1 MKKAFITGITG
12 QDGSYLAEL
21 LLEKGYIVHGMIRRS
36 SSLNTRRIDHIY
48 DKITLHYGDMTDSL
62 CLDRLFS
69 EIKPDEIYHL
79 AAQSHVKVSFEM
91 PEYTGEV
98 DALGTLK
105 IIESFRKNCPTATFY
120 NACTSELYGKVV
132 EIPQNELTPFH
143 PRSPY
148 GVSKMYSYWIAK
160 NYREAY
166 GLRIFNGILFN
177 HESERRGETFV
188 TRKISI
194 GLAKIK
200 HQLQNNV
207 EEVSTLK
214 LGNLYSKRDWG
225 YAPDFV
231 YGMWK
236 MCQSK
241 KPDDYVLATGECH
254 SIKEFIDV
262 SAQECGFDIIWKGEG
277 IEERG
282 YIGDKVVIEVDAKYF
297 RPSEVD
303 LLQGDY
309 SKAKSELGWVPKVK
323 FDELA
328 KRMMR
333 HELKNYKNS
342 YV

>member
-1 MKKAFITGITG
+1 MKIAFITGITG

-21 LLEKGYIVHGMIRRS
+21 LLEKGYKVHGMIRRS
-36 SSLNTRRIDHIY
+36 SSLNTKRIDHIY
-48 DKITLHYGDMTDSL
+48 DKISLHYGDMTDSL
-62 CLDRLFS
+62 CLDRLLN

-132 EIPQNELTPFH
+132 EVPQNELTPFH

-194 GLAKIK
+194 GLAKIYNELK
-200 HQLQNNV
+200 NDCESL
-207 EEVSTLK
+207 SIIK

-236 MCQSK
+236 MCQQK
-241 KPDDYVLATGECH
+241 NADDFVLATGECH
-254 SIKEFIDV
+254 TIKEFIEV
-262 SAQECGFDIIWKGEG
+262 SVRECGITIDWRGEG
-277 IEERG
+277 LDEKG
-282 YIGDKVVIEVDAKYF
+282 YINNLLAIEVDTKYF

-303 LLQGDY
+303 ILQGDY
-309 SKAKSELGWVPKVK
+309 TKAKKMLDWQPNVK
-323 FDELA
+323 FEQLA
-328 KRMMR
+328 KIMILN
-333 HELKNYKNS
+333 EIKK
-342 YV
+342 